1 MRAVFANKRAAY
13 LLDHE
18 GTLIDLTMPPCSAV
32 PPIGRLRFAKS
43 GQLLGAWFTHL
54 QLLYP
59 MWPNETFKLRI
70 RQGNERAS
78 AEVHV

>member
-13 LLDHE
+13 LLDHD
-18 GTLIDLTMPPCSAV
+18 GTLLDRVSGFGKTPTVDDLRIRAD
-32 PPIGRLRFAKS
+32 
-43 GQLLGAWFTHL
+43 GQLLRLWFSYL
-54 QLLYP
+54 SLLYP

-70 RQGNERAS
+70 RQGNKRAS